1 MSTNIQATIE
11 IKGKDS
17 ASATLN
23 SVEKSLRGVASA
35 GGDMAAS
42 TSAAGEHAGK
52 LERGFMGLK
61 DIIGGV
67 AEGPLAAV
75 ADRMGGIEAIVQG
88 FGPGFGA
95 VGVAL
100 AGAAMGASL
109 LYEQVEKA
117 RKAALQMQIDT
128 INAAL
133 ADKELLAQRY
143 GLTREMLGLAEKTTG
158 VKGVQLEIDKE
169 VVAIAKLEAEI
180 LKMQQDGETEGIARR
195 EAKITAARNHVTE
208 LSRQLLQEKALVTED
223 EKRKATAMF
232 LADHAGSMV
241 QRERAAELIL
251 DRSARLAEQRK
262 LTEEQRASLAREIN
276 ERETSGK
283 SLLLTS
289 VKAMQDLLELKAKLH
304 GVELKQQAQAQEFD
318 AQAAERKAR
327 AESAGQAARE
337 RRKKKAEETKKAD
350 IEYHTAVGELVAKIN
365 ADNEARAKAILDL
378 QDRVR
383 KQAIDAAASPADK
396 AKLASDDLK
405 IRADR
410 ERADIAAKLAGDDEQ
425 RTLRLLELDQRAAS
439 ERMRIEAELQKAK
452 DETAKKADAD
462 AKSQIDGAFAIAG
475 ALRDGLGQMG
485 LDKRAAAGLDAA
497 LAAAQALYQGSI
509 GNIPGAIAATA
520 AAAKFASV
528 AIGGG
533 GEGGGAPSAA
543 GGGMGQA
550 TAQAARGSG
559 TVGGAVVINFN
570 KGFYGDA
577 ATTAKGIAGTM
588 KSIAKSGIPA
598 FKGA

>member
-1 MSTNIQATIE
+1 VSTNIQATIE

-95 VGVAL
+95 VGVAV
-100 AGAAMGASL
+100 AGVAMGASL

-158 VKGVQLEIDKE
+158 VKGVQLEIEKE
-169 VVAIAKLEAEI
+169 AVAIAKLEAEI

-208 LSRQLLQEKALVTED
+208 LSHQLLQEKGLNAED
-223 EKRKATAMF
+223 EKRKATAMY
-232 LADHAGSMV
+232 LADHAGSLLE
-241 QRERAAELIL
+241 RERKAELTL
-251 DRSARLAEQRK
+251 DRKGRLDAKAAVLADKRAAIEEKIATLQRQQSSI
-262 LTEEQRASLAREIN
+262 LTRTVAGMTELLGLKTQLHDV
-276 ERETSGK
+276 ERST
-283 SLLLTS
+283 
-289 VKAMQDLLELKAKLH
+289 
-304 GVELKQQAQAQEFD
+304 QAIATEGE
-318 AQAAERKAR
+318 AITAERKAK
-327 AESAGQAARE
+327 AEAAGQAARE
-337 RRKKKAEETKKAD
+337 RRKREAEERRKALD
-350 IEYHTAVGELVAKIN
+350 DYYAAETQLHDKLVAD
-365 ADNEARAKAILDL
+365 ADARAKAILDL

-383 KQAIDAAASPADK
+383 KQAIGAAASPADK
-396 AKLASDDLK
+396 AKLAADDLK

-439 ERMRIEAELQKAK
+439 ERMRIETDLQKAK
-452 DETAKKADAD
+452 DETAKKANDD
-462 AKSQIDGAFAIAG
+462 AKAQIDGVFAIAG
-475 ALRDGLGQMG
+475 ALRDGLGQMD
-485 LDKRAAAGLDAA
+485 LDKRAAAALDATIA
-497 LAAAQALYQGSI
+497 GAQAFYQFSL
-509 GNIPGAIAATA
+509 GNIPGGIAATA
-520 AAAKFASV
+520 AAARWASV

-533 GEGGGAPSAA
+533 GDAGAGAPAG

-550 TAQAARGSG
+550 TAQAARGGGSS
-559 TVGGAVVINFN
+559 GGAVVINFN